1 MIESIAA
8 YCDDFQ
14 TITVDVSRNFYQGD
28 AGKFYL
34 QHEDGRIE
42 DCRFRQIQN
51 KQNVVRYTLETFEEI
66 EVGKELR
73 VVSEKGYQAPLQYR
87 LITQKD
93 SFDKKY
99 SSSAVST

>member
-34 QHEDGRIE
+34 QHEDGKIE
-42 DCRFRQIQN
+42 
-51 KQNVVRYTLETFEEI
+51 RYYRDGSNET
-66 EVGKELR
+66 VLPVNG
-73 VVSEKGYQAPLQYR
+73 
-87 LITQKD
+87 
-93 SFDKKY
+93 
-99 SSSAVST
+99 